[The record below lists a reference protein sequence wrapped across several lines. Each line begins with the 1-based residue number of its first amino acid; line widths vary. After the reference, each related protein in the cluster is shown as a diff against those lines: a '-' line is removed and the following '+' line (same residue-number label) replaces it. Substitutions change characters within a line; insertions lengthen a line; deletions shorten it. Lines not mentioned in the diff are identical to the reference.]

1 MKLLSV
7 KIILPPKGHIS
18 RVATEWKFK
27 ISPSS
32 KLFLFS
38 NYWNSIFSH
47 SFWFPHKRTFETL
60 FFLFAFLWNYSSYL
74 ITLQPPP
81 LINSHKRPFPLKV
94 VERKEKKIFISSV
107 GLLPF
112 GYYEA
117 LWWECIYGT
126 PLPLPSRGM
135 KIKNVTHVLFVH
147 L

>member
-47 SFWFPHKRTFETL
+47 SFWFPHKRTFKL
-60 FFLFAFLWNYSSYL
+60 CFSFLPFSEIIPPTSF
-74 ITLQPPP
+74 TLQPPP